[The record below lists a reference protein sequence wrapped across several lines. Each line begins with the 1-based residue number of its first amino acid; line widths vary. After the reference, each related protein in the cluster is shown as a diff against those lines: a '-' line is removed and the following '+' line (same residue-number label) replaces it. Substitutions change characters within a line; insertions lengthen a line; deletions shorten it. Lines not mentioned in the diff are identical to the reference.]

1 MKIRTATMA
10 DLDALAAVEA
20 RCFPAAEAASREELA
35 ARLRAYGDHFWLLEE
50 DGRITAFAD
59 GMVTDQPDLTDEL
72 YARAEL
78 HREDGAWQMIFG
90 VNTLPEY
97 RRQGRAAALLR
108 RAMEDARSQG
118 RAGLVLTCKEALIL
132 YYAGLGFVNE
142 GISASVHG
150 NVTWYQMRLRFPAKP
165 AGAGFAGTEAAGRKC
180 AGAGIVHLRTAQE
193 EDAAAIAAIYAPYV
207 RETAITF
214 EYEPP
219 DEAEFR
225 RRIRATLTRYPY
237 LAAERDGELLGY
249 AYTGA
254 FRSRAAYGWMVEP
267 SIYLRWDLRGN
278 GLGRRFYRALE
289 DISRAQGVQ
298 TVCACVACAP
308 KPSPYV
314 TDASIRFHQRMGYA
328 LAGQLPGCGFK
339 FGEWFGTCYFE
350 KALGDYPAEPAPLI
364 PFRELPPQ
372 LLRAAG
378 VEA

>member
-1 MKIRTATMA
+1 M
-10 DLDALAAVEA
+10 
-20 RCFPAAEAASREELA
+20 
-35 ARLRAYGDHFWLLEE
+35 
-50 DGRITAFAD
+50 
-59 GMVTDQPDLTDEL
+59 
-72 YARAEL
+72 
-78 HREDGAWQMIFG
+78 
-90 VNTLPEY
+90 NTLPEY

-108 RAMEDARSQG
+108 RAMEDAESQG
-118 RAGLVLTCKEALIL
+118 RAGLVLTCKEALIP

-142 GISASVHG
+142 GVSASVHG
-150 NVTWYQMRLRFPAKP
+150 NAVWYQMRLRFPAKP
-165 AGAGFAGTEAAGRKC
+165 AGAG
-180 AGAGIVHLRTAQE
+180 IVHLRTARE

-225 RRIRATLTRYPY
+225 RRIRATLARYPY

-267 SIYLRWDLRGN
+267 SIYLRRDLRGN

-298 TVCACVACAP
+298 TVCACVTCSP

-314 TDASIRFHQRMGYA
+314 TDASIRFHQRMGYT

-350 KALGDYPAEPAPLI
+350 KALGSYPAEPAPLI
-364 PFRELPPQ
+364 PFPELPPQ